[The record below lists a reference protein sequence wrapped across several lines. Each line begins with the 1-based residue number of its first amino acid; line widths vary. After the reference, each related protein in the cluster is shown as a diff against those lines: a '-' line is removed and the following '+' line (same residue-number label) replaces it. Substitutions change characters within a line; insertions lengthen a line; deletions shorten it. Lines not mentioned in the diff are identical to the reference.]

1 VGCTGALRH
10 QAQHLRS
17 TLKPLLLAGAVLVMA
32 ATTLTATQY
41 AWAGLMQVRNSDT
54 LRLPGA
60 GVMRL
65 PESFTTMVR
74 VLSRNASAHADVLF
88 SLPGLHSFYFW
99 TDVPPPTTVSTTHW
113 FTLLSPAQQE
123 AIRAKLEASPRSCVI
138 VQRNL
143 YDFLRASG
151 VATESPLTVW
161 LHQNYEVA
169 FTLETYEFWVRRG
182 RTIAPLGTAQAREA
196 AAGIS
201 PRYQLSFVLA
211 EPALHDIT
219 AIELSLFRNDTS
231 FVLERWTRDNARLFV
246 TPLRSTGVEAGPT
259 RTARF
264 PFSAEGLIRLE
275 LRTERMPAELPRD
288 GVFYLK
294 NSAGERV
301 AEARLIQ

>member
-1 VGCTGALRH
+1 
-10 QAQHLRS
+10 
-17 TLKPLLLAGAVLVMA
+17 LKPLLPAGAALVMA
-32 ATTLTATQY
+32 ATALTATQY
-41 AWAGLMQVRNSDT
+41 AWGGLMQVRNSDT

-99 TDVPPPTTVSTTHW
+99 TDVPPPTSVSTTHW
-113 FTLLSPAQQE
+113 FTLLSPGQQE

-143 YDFLRASG
+143 YDFLRTSG

-169 FTLETYEFWVRRG
+169 FVLETYEFWVRRG
-182 RTIAPLGTAQAREA
+182 RIIAPLGTAQAREA
-196 AAGIS
+196 AAGVS

-231 FVLERWTRDNARLFV
+231 FVLERWTRDNAQLFI

-259 RTARF
+259 RTTRF
-264 PFSAEGLIRLE
+264 PLSAEGLIRLE
-275 LRTERMPAELPRD
+275 LRTDRMPAELPRD